1 MLNKKRSHET
11 AAAITIGDQ
20 IIVTPTT
27 KSKWTGQKAIVKSI
41 SKSRYRLIF
50 DHIGDDGKYWYCRKE
65 DAIKIEEENTT
76 TKILTDIEEENTTIE
91 ILTDMEPMISLLK
104 EVIKNTSQFF
114 FKIKLDRIIS

>member
-50 DHIGDDGKYWYCRKE
+50 DHIGDDGKY
-65 DAIKIEEENTT
+65 
-76 TKILTDIEEENTTIE
+76 
-91 ILTDMEPMISLLK
+91 
-104 EVIKNTSQFF
+104 
-114 FKIKLDRIIS
+114 